1 MNKIV
6 REYNKNG
13 FVIIR
18 GLYSKKQSKKILNKI
33 KSLNVDNYENSK
45 ERNGYPFRI
54 TNISYDNPDLV
65 SLYRNKR
72 VDKILKDCLGDK
84 ILYFKD
90 KFVSKQKG
98 GRVFVPHIDGAF
110 RTYNYRLKKKCDGWF
125 IYAKKFIHL
134 QILLSNN
141 SKKNGCLHICKLESE
156 DPKYYQKQYFS
167 TNWSKISSEFPKK
180 FHNKFYKSGKAFTG
194 KPGDVLIFNP
204 LCPHYSFTNKT
215 NSKRDTLLVT
225 FNGKKDGN
233 KYNLSNYDKKLVL
246 KKKKAFV
253 DKQ

>member
-6 REYNKNG
+6 KEYNKNG

-18 GLYSKKQSKKILNKI
+18 GLYSSKQSKKILNKI

-45 ERNGYPFRI
+45 EKNGYPFRI
-54 TNISYDNPDLV
+54 TNISNDNPDLV
-65 SLYRNKR
+65 SLYRNKK
-72 VDKILKDCLGDK
+72 VDKILEDCLGDK

-134 QILLSNN
+134 QILLSYN
-141 SKKNGCLHICKLESE
+141 SKNNGCLNICKLESE
-156 DPKYYQKQYFS
+156 DPKYYQKRYFS

-233 KYNLSNYDKKLVL
+233 KYHLSNYDKKLVL